1 MFFQLSTKRSHPHI
15 KMRLVQFLASL
26 NQNMNLQFT
35 GVTRRSIAYRRR
47 DVALRTD
54 VET

>member
-1 MFFQLSTKRSHPHI
+1 MYRQIR
-15 KMRLVQFLASL
+15 FLALL

-35 GVTRRSIAYRRR
+35 GVTRRSNAYRRR
-47 DVALRTD
+47 DVAMRTD